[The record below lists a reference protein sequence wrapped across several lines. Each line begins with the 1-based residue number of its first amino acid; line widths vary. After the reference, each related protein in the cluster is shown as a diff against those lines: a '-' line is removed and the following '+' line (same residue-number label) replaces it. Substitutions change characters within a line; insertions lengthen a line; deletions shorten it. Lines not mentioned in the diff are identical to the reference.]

1 MPEPSSSTT
10 SKVPVGNSAP
20 SLPAQ
25 ENDSTSDN
33 KDSAAM
39 TAGAADENSEASRGT
54 GNKKRSRSNTSDGP
68 SDDEHDDADDSS
80 HAADKVHRG
89 KRDKQPKTR
98 AAKAAKPPG
107 PLISGGVID
116 LPLGPVSQRLTCA
129 ICNGYYREPYTIAEC
144 LHTFCKRCLFFAFNN
159 GDRHCPTCDTNLNP
173 DPYRECLADRTLESI
188 VDKLFPMLKEADAE
202 AEKKFYERRGIKM
215 KKEFADVEQRDGGG
229 GGGGMTT
236 RSSPKTSRAAAAS
249 SPSSLYH
256 DEMDFCLVPDSSVD
270 AAHRMPPLEMS
281 SLRASGHLKV
291 ATMKKFLIM
300 KLKLQQITPS
310 SIEICCNGGQVG
322 DELSLTFI
330 QRTRWI
336 QTGEEVTLT
345 YRYGEEGMF
354 G

>member
-1 MPEPSSSTT
+1 
-10 SKVPVGNSAP
+10 
-20 SLPAQ
+20 
-25 ENDSTSDN
+25 
-33 KDSAAM
+33 
-39 TAGAADENSEASRGT
+39 
-54 GNKKRSRSNTSDGP
+54 
-68 SDDEHDDADDSS
+68 
-80 HAADKVHRG
+80 
-89 KRDKQPKTR
+89 
-98 AAKAAKPPG
+98 
-107 PLISGGVID
+107 
-116 LPLGPVSQRLTCA
+116 
-129 ICNGYYREPYTIAEC
+129 
-144 LHTFCKRCLFFAFNN
+144 
-159 GDRHCPTCDTNLNP
+159 
-173 DPYRECLADRTLESI
+173 
-188 VDKLFPMLKEADAE
+188 
-202 AEKKFYERRGIKM
+202 
-215 KKEFADVEQRDGGG
+215 
-229 GGGGMTT
+229 MTT

>member
-54 GNKKRSRSNTSDGP
+54 DNKKRSRSNTNDGP